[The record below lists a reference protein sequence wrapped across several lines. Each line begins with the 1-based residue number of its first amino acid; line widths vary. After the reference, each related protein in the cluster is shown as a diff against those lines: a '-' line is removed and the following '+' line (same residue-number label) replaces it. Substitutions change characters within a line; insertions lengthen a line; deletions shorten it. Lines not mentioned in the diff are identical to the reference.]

1 MTEQNFQTI
10 RLSAGRHA
18 GPEHGAC
25 VVELASMLAG
35 ESFSDHPRSVC
46 PVIGA
51 FLRSYNDGAGDDRRQ
66 RLYAHASRIV
76 GSASTRAVQRERG
89 RLLRAWAHERGSRL
103 RPNARV
109 VRPIVAAREAAMVAI
124 ASPGIDADRDVLALL
139 DDLLAV
145 GTALD
150 AGRIPDAGPG
160 RPEPVSAAGALR
172 A

>member
-25 VVELASMLAG
+25 VVELASMLSG
-35 ESFSDHPRSVC
+35 EDFSDHPRSVC

-51 FLRSYNDGAGDDRRQ
+51 FLRSYNDGVGDERRQ
-66 RLYAHASRIV
+66 DLYRYASRIV

-109 VRPIVAAREAAMVAI
+109 VRPIVAAREAAMIAI
-124 ASPGIDADRDVLALL
+124 ASRGTDADCDVLDLL
-139 DDLLAV
+139 DDLLAI
-145 GTALD
+145 GTTPDEA
-150 AGRIPDAGPG
+150 RVPDAGPG
-160 RPEPVSAAGALR
+160 ASEPVSAAGAPP